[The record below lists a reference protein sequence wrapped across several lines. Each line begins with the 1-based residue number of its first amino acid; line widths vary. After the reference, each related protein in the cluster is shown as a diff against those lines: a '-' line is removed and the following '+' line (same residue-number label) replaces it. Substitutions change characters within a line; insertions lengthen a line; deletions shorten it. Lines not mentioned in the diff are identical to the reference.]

1 MWISHDFSRLKQP
14 IVNILTN
21 LHPQKNFV
29 ALDIDATVLN
39 RGRYAE
45 PVETGMFVR
54 DVAVQ
59 NNLPVVYIT
68 AREESPQG
76 RERTLRDLADVGIID
91 PLVLILRPSY
101 VNTWAGISKF
111 KASARAY
118 VENTT
123 SSVCIMNVGDQWTDI
138 MPITDVEWQNL
149 RTTFAS
155 QNLLFAQPS
164 DDGGRRWSV
173 KLREDN

>member
-1 MWISHDFSRLKQP
+1 MWISQDFSRLKQP

-21 LHPQKNFV
+21 LNPHKNFV

-39 RGRYAE
+39 RRQYTE
-45 PVETGMFVR
+45 PEETGLFVR

-68 AREESPQG
+68 AREESPDG
-76 RERTLRDLADVGIID
+76 RERTLRDLADVGVIN

-101 VNTWAGISKF
+101 VNTWEGISNF
-111 KASARAY
+111 KASARMY

-123 SSVCIMNVGDQWTDI
+123 NSVCIMNVGDQWTDL
-138 MPITDVEWQNL
+138 MPINDLEWRNL

-164 DDGGRRWSV
+164 EDGVRRWSV
-173 KLREDN
+173 KLRED